1 MKVEKIEEEW
11 KIWNE
16 EKKVLEL
23 KIVDFI
29 IFLSHFYFLFYL
41 FFYFKLRVR
50 GQYDITHDCHKLLH
64 ISHIEHRTLQK
75 VSKQ

>member
-29 IFLSHFYFLFYL
+29 IFLSHFCFLFYL

-50 GQYDITHDCHKLLH
+50 G
-64 ISHIEHRTLQK
+64 
-75 VSKQ
+75 